1 MNRVKVFLSYV
12 RKTKTFVDAFA
23 EEFFPYGDFERVDW
37 LIQNV
42 TPGEEVSSEITER
55 VYSAGIFIAFICRDY
70 PDRMGAD
77 ELRQA
82 VQRRKEG
89 HDLKIVPFTLGQ
101 TGRDWWKDFKKKNG
115 LDDIADDIFFA
126 PGTDVWDLPNAKEIQ
141 AIQDLAVH
149 LNDKDAGVHLARVKN
164 LVILG
169 HPKTAFPEAVR
180 QGTDTVIAEVTKS
193 GIVATT
199 WPDGWCDPDKG
210 ATIQSSS
217 LFLQPL
223 SAKDAP
229 KHVQEPG
236 RTEKNIL
243 YALPENDKPTL
254 EKSRIML
261 WLPKGEEDVE
271 FTKQATVN
279 GEANPA
285 FRTDDP
291 ISMASLLTKMF
302 GKDRRGPVL
311 AFEGI
316 DEPDRARKLS
326 RRIHDCVNRYL
337 PTDDEQIY
345 VQYPPKKFEQYFR
358 RIADQRPILV
368 AHDLNA
374 SFNVLTGNSD
384 PYREIVAK
392 FRGVQSIA
400 DKVLDQ
406 VGCEIDDVFWV
417 ACISNAS
424 GVLHEM
430 PHLPHIDVERWL
442 ILELERKEGELIP
455 NERSRGDLDEALGT
469 WAKRA

>member
-1 MNRVKVFLSYV
+1 MNRAKVFLSYV

-37 LIQNV
+37 LIENV
-42 TPGEEVSSEITER
+42 PAGDGVSSEITQR
-55 VYSAGIFIAFICRDY
+55 IYSAGIFIAFICKDY
-70 PDRMGAD
+70 PGRMGAD

-82 VQRRKEG
+82 VQRRKDGQE
-89 HDLKIVPFTLGQ
+89 LKIVPLTLGL
-101 TGRDWWKDFKKKNG
+101 TGRDWWKDFKKSNG
-115 LDDIADDIFFA
+115 LDDIADDIFFT

-149 LNDKDAGVHLARVKN
+149 LDAKDQGVRLTRLKN

-169 HPKTAFPEAVR
+169 HPKTAFPQSVR
-180 QGTDTVIAEVTKS
+180 QGTDTVIAEVAKS
-193 GIVATT
+193 GITATT
-199 WPDGWCDPDKG
+199 WADGWCDPDKG
-210 ATIQSSS
+210 ATIQSSA

-229 KHVQEPG
+229 THVQEPG
-236 RTEKNIL
+236 RTERNLL
-243 YALPENDKPTL
+243 YALHDADKPAI
-254 EKSRIML
+254 EKSRFML
-261 WLPKGEEDVE
+261 WLPKGEEDAA
-271 FTKQATVN
+271 FAKQATVN
-279 GEANPA
+279 SEANPA

-291 ISMASLLTKMF
+291 TGMAGLLARIF
-302 GKDRRGPVL
+302 GKDKRGPVL

-316 DEPDRARKLS
+316 DEPERARKLS

-345 VQYPPKKFEQYFR
+345 VQYPPKKFEHYFR

-368 AHDLNA
+368 AHDLDA
-374 SFNVLTGNSD
+374 SPPVLLGNSD

-392 FRGVQSIA
+392 FRNVQSIA
-400 DKVLDQ
+400 DKVLDEM
-406 VGCEIDDVFWV
+406 GREIDDVFWV

-424 GVLHEM
+424 GVLHDM
-430 PHLPHIDVERWL
+430 PHLPHIDVERWI

-469 WAKRA
+469 WARRA